1 MAKWLLTIVILVLAF
16 LWWNG
21 GRRSTQKKAEQT
33 ASRVPQ
39 RMLSCAHCQ
48 LHLPE
53 AEALR
58 GDDGLAYCCAEHRQ
72 AGAASG
78 AGP

>member
-16 LWWNG
+16 LWWNS
-21 GRRSTQKKAEQT
+21 GRRSSQKRAGQSTTQA
-33 ASRVPQ
+33 PQ

-53 AEALR
+53 ADALR
-58 GDDGLAYCCAEHRQ
+58 GDDGLAYCCAEHLR
-72 AGAASG
+72 AG
-78 AGP
+78 AGPGGRP